1 MMLAVILELLVII
14 IINAVSL
21 ITAVLIWLIG
31 YILDLLNPL

>member
-1 MMLAVILELLVII
+1 MWAVILELLVMI